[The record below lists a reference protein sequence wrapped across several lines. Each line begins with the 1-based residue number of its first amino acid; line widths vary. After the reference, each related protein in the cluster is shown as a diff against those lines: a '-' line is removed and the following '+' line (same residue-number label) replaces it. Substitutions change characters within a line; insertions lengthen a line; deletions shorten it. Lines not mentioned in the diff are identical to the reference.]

1 MTISTLCFIAAVIL
15 AGLAAFGVASPR
27 FSLGWA
33 AVAFIA
39 LGHTLAGVTL
49 G

>member
-15 AGLAAFGVASPR
+15 AGLASFGVASPK
-27 FSLGWA
+27 FSLGWG

-39 LGHTLAGVTL
+39 LGHTLAGVAL